1 MAVSISESDELKSDI
16 NVTPLVDVMLVLLVI
31 FMVVTPLLKQQVPVE
46 LPLAEHSSESEET
59 SQITLT
65 AAADGTVRA
74 SSPRG
79 QVVLRAELERG
90 VGLPTA
96 ATLRSGFLGGLRRLR
111 GRSESVVEAPGFVA
125 MRFVLFDPDGGAG
138 EPEAL
143 LSATALGEDTLLCS
157 SLRGATPAELTV
169 ILAACQSARSAGR

>member
-1 MAVSISESDELKSDI
+1 MLRGTSLAAGLLGLIVLCAACRPGRETRAVDAGLPARPTAPPPQIA
-16 NVTPLVDVMLVLLVI
+16 
-31 FMVVTPLLKQQVPVE
+31 
-46 LPLAEHSSESEET
+46 LPLPPGWT
-59 SQITLT
+59 VT